1 MARAWGEGARVL
13 PLPNTGPPWRAEE
26 APSVWGPRAWYW
38 LHNAAIN
45 YPAAPTKEMRLAA
58 MVRFWSFLQSLPC
71 AECRKHAA
79 AYARKHPPDMRGSR
93 EYQTWAWRFH
103 NAANERLSKP
113 IMTPEEYQ
121 EVYRPELARAYWPY
135 LS

>member
-1 MARAWGEGARVL
+1 
-13 PLPNTGPPWRAEE
+13 
-26 APSVWGPRAWYW
+26 
-38 LHNAAIN
+38 
-45 YPAAPTKEMRLAA
+45 
-58 MVRFWSFLQSLPC
+58 
-71 AECRKHAA
+71 
-79 AYARKHPPDMRGSR
+79 MRGSR